1 MARSRQ
7 TKGVCNYCNNEMTRS
22 GMTKHLRDCTQRLN
36 KVRQANER
44 GRREKQY
51 HLQVQDAYGLGYWL
65 QLEIRGRATLGD
77 LDWYL
82 RVIWLECC
90 GHLSDFTIRGQR
102 YTQLTPGLF
111 DFGMD
116 QESMDIKVERVF
128 KPGLEIDYEY
138 DFGSSTN
145 LTIKVV
151 GQRTGGATSKNPIAL
166 MARNNFE
173 PPPCDECGKPTRWM
187 CLDCY
192 YAQQR
197 DVERG
202 FACEEHACVHEQH
215 DEHGGL
221 MGFFNSPRSGVCGY
235 DGPASPPY

>member
-7 TKGVCNYCNNEMTRS
+7 TKGVCSYCEKPLTRN
-22 GMTKHLRDCTQRLN
+22 GMAKHLQDCPQRLSRI
-36 KVRQANER
+36 RQSNER
-44 GRREKQY
+44 GLREKQY

-65 QLEIRGRATLGD
+65 QLEMRGRATLAD

-111 DFGMD
+111 DFGMEK
-116 QESMDIKVERVF
+116 ESMDIKVDRVL
-128 KPGLEIDYEY
+128 KTGLEFDYEY

-145 LTIKVV
+145 LTIKVI
-151 GQRTGGATSKNPIAL
+151 GQRTGVATTKNPVAL

-173 PPPCDECGKPTRWM
+173 PPPCDECGKPALLM

-192 YAQQR
+192 YTQQPE
-197 DVERG
+197 VERG
-202 FACEEHACVHEQH
+202 FACKEHAGAHEEH
-215 DEHGGL
+215 DEHGGP

-235 DGPASPPY
+235 DGPATPPY